1 MRKLV
6 ILRGASGSGKSTF
19 IRDNNLDMYTLSTDN
34 IRLMFSSP
42 EMTSVYTT
50 GIPQFNNK
58 KVWDLLYFLLEERMK
73 KGEFTIVDAV
83 HASIKDYFTK
93 YKKLAEKYRYRLY
106 VLDFTSL
113 PIEEVYMR
121 NENREDYKKVPTY
134 VIDRAYKIFSKEKVP
149 ASFKIIS
156 PSNFDEIINNS
167 SKDFNFF
174 ENVHIFGDIHG
185 CHSALKQYFLENPI
199 QDKDV
204 YLFTGDYFDRGLENY
219 QTFIYLTELMK
230 RDNMIFLLGNH
241 EDKLYKYACNDEFK
255 MDYDIKNTINEFMRN
270 SLSKSE
276 IRGFVK
282 SLSQIC
288 FFNFNNQTYLV
299 SHGGIPFVPEQSLD
313 FYSTNSFVYGIDK
326 YDINI
331 DEIYNNFMKRQDIK
345 ITQIHAHRNY
355 FKIKYNKYE
364 YSLNLDGDVEHGG
377 HLRVLTLSKDGK
389 QKCIEIKND
398 IFNENLIE
406 ETNIYNLVH
415 ELRLNRYILEK
426 ELSDNI
432 SSFNFTREA
441 FDYHQWNK
449 MTTQARGLFIDTERY
464 KIVARSYNKFF
475 NINER
480 KNTSMKEL
488 ENNFSYPINFY
499 LKYNGFLGIISIN
512 EGELFF
518 ASKSTNSG
526 KYVEYLKNIFYK
538 KYNEEQI
545 AALKEKM
552 LQENLTA
559 VFEVIDPINDP
570 HIIEYQ
576 EQDIII
582 LDMIYNTSNYSKISY
597 DELKK
602 FADDYSIKVK
612 EVVHIATNLDEFKD
626 IYTTIISSDYQL
638 RGENIEGYVL
648 EDSNH
653 FMVKL
658 KTNYYNT
665 WKYLRA
671 RMENDLKKNNFDVS
685 VCKNE
690 LEEKFIR
697 YLQEKYENK
706 DYDLQEINIIDE
718 RHNFENEICYV
729 YNLEDGE
736 E

>member
-73 KGEFTIVDAV
+73 KGEFTVVDAV

-134 VIDRAYKIFSKEKVP
+134 VIDRAYKIFSKEKIP
-149 ASFKIIS
+149 TSFKIIS
-156 PSNFDEIINNS
+156 PSNFDEAVNNS
-167 SKDFNFF
+167 PKDFNFY

-241 EDKLYKYACNDEFK
+241 EDKLYKYACDDEFK
-255 MDYDIKNTINEFMRN
+255 MDYDIKNTIDEFMRN

-282 SLSQIC
+282 ALSQIC
-288 FFNFNNQTYLV
+288 FFKFNNQTYLV

-331 DEIYNNFMKRQDIK
+331 DEIYNNFMKGQDSK

-512 EGELFF
+512 GGELFF

-526 KYVEYLKNIFYK
+526 KYVEYLKNIFYE
-538 KYNEEQI
+538 KYNEGQI

-602 FADDYSIKVK
+602 FADDYSFKVK

-626 IYTTIISSDYQL
+626 IYTTIISSDYQP

-671 RMENDLKKNNFDVS
+671 RMENALKKNNFDVS

-706 DYDLQEINIIDE
+706 DYNLQKINIIDE
-718 RHNFENEICYV
+718 RHDFEKDKMIDC
-729 YNLEDGE
+729 
-736 E
+736 